1 MLLVFCPVP
10 ADFVY
15 SVPCPML
22 PTLHNIFL
30 PAYPKMARAIQKK
43 KEKKKSKIIISQ
55 QQHNNTCKTLHEESK
70 SFDIHIQKMGCIGVV
85 QKLP

>member
-43 KEKKKSKIIISQ
+43 KEKKIP
-55 QQHNNTCKTLHEESK
+55 
-70 SFDIHIQKMGCIGVV
+70 
-85 QKLP
+85 KL